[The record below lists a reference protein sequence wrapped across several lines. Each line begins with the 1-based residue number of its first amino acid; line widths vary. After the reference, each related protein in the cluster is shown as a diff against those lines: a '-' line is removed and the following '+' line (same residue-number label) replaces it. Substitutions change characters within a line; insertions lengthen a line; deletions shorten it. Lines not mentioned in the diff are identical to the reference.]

1 MIDID
6 LSHEEFV
13 VLRPQGALAKADFDR
28 LAETIDRRINETDRV
43 PNLVICLD
51 GLPHWDSLGA
61 LTRHFHFVK
70 EHQKI
75 VKKVAVVGDAAL
87 LALAPEIANHFVAA
101 TIRRFPSR
109 KLEDAKAWARA
120 SEDDPGRFEVIE
132 GLPRD
137 VVAVRAVGI
146 ITAQDY
152 RDTLIPLVEAKL
164 EEHDRLKL
172 LFVMGEDYT
181 TFSGD
186 AAWEDT
192 KFDLKHLRDFAR
204 IALVTDMTWLARTAK
219 LFIPIVPYKFKVFP
233 MAELDEAKGWIKR

>member
-1 MIDID
+1 M
-6 LSHEEFV
+6 
-13 VLRPQGALAKADFDR
+13 
-28 LAETIDRRINETDRV
+28 
-43 PNLVICLD
+43 
-51 GLPHWDSLGA
+51 
-61 LTRHFHFVK
+61 
-70 EHQKI
+70 
-75 VKKVAVVGDAAL
+75 
-87 LALAPEIANHFVAA
+87 A